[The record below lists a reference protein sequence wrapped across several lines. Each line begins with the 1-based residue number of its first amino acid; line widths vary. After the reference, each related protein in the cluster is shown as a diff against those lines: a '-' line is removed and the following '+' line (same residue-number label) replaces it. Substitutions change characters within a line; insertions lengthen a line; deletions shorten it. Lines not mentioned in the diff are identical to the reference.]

1 MKHIDK
7 LFVAAI
13 AVSSVACTNL
23 DEKLY
28 SYISQDNYGTTTEEM
43 NSLIGPAYGTM
54 ANYIDGYFWYGMCA
68 GDDYI
73 IPSRGYDWNSGG
85 IYRHT
90 HEHIFTAE
98 EANDVYNFWH
108 FSDVTTINKIMN
120 LVENTT
126 VEIPDRER
134 VVAELRGLRAWW
146 YFYMMDKMGPIPI
159 VTKFDDSIPTNKGV
173 TRKDVYDFI
182 ESELLDIIPSLN
194 EEVTVATYAKF
205 TKWVAYTLLAKLR
218 INAEVYTGTPDW
230 KGTEEALDAVVGSGK
245 YILEPDNNT
254 NFLVNNEGS
263 RENIFVIPYDNEHF
277 KCYFIPYQMSWHY
290 NVQETM
296 GVRFGCWNGPCFTP
310 SFMKSYNQDDKRLG
324 WFMYGPQYAKDG
336 TPLQDRNGNPLDI
349 TIEMKDYANATEVE
363 GARILK
369 WEVEENGYNHLDN
382 DFAVFRYVDV
392 LLMKAE
398 CLLRTGK
405 TQEATDLV
413 NECRKRNFDNYDES
427 KSIKTLTLDE
437 LLAERGRE
445 LVVEGWRRNDLIRFG
460 KFMGTFDFK
469 TTVDD
474 SDGHTLLFPIPQS
487 VIDNNDQI
495 VQNSPRY

>member
-1 MKHIDK
+1 M
-7 LFVAAI
+7 
-13 AVSSVACTNL
+13 
-23 DEKLY
+23 
-28 SYISQDNYGTTTEEM
+28 
-43 NSLIGPAYGTM
+43 
-54 ANYIDGYFWYGMCA
+54 
-68 GDDYI
+68 
-73 IPSRGYDWNSGG
+73 
-85 IYRHT
+85 
-90 HEHIFTAE
+90 
-98 EANDVYNFWH
+98 
-108 FSDVTTINKIMN
+108 
-120 LVENTT
+120 
-126 VEIPDRER
+126 
-134 VVAELRGLRAWW
+134 
-146 YFYMMDKMGPIPI
+146 
-159 VTKFDDSIPTNKGV
+159 
-173 TRKDVYDFI
+173 
-182 ESELLDIIPSLN
+182 
-194 EEVTVATYAKF
+194 
-205 TKWVAYTLLAKLR
+205 
-218 INAEVYTGTPDW
+218 
-230 KGTEEALDAVVGSGK
+230 
-245 YILEPDNNT
+245 
-254 NFLVNNEGS
+254 
-263 RENIFVIPYDNEHF
+263 IPYDNEHF